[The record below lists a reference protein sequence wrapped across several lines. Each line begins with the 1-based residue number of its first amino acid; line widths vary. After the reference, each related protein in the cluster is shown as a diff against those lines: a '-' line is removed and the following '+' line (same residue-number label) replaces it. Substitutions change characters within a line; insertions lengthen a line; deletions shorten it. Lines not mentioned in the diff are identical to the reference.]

1 MSRHLPAGKHI
12 SENSSL
18 IIFHAVR
25 AGEEMVITGRCS
37 DASADCEH
45 WMRDGQCQL
54 NHAFMREE
62 CPLSCDL
69 CSNGRPAPCVDDERC
84 AGWAKE
90 EHCVRN
96 RRFMCA
102 TPLVRGGCALAL
114 TPRLVTV

>member
-1 MSRHLPAGKHI
+1 
-12 SENSSL
+12 
-18 IIFHAVR
+18 
-25 AGEEMVITGRCS
+25 
-37 DASADCEH
+37 
-45 WMRDGQCQL
+45 MRDGQCQL

-102 TPLVRGGCALAL
+102 TPLVRGGCALTL
-114 TPRLVTV
+114 TPRLVLICWQGDDMPARLWLV

>member
-1 MSRHLPAGKHI
+1 MDRASRPLSAGKHI

-18 IIFHAVR
+18 LIFHAVR

-37 DASADCEH
+37 DASADCEY
-45 WMRDGQCQL
+45 WMRSGQCQL

-69 CSNGRPAPCVDDERC
+69 CRDGRPAPCVDDEKC
-84 AGWAKE
+84 VGWAKE
-90 EHCVRN
+90 KHCVRN

-102 TPLVRGGCALAL
+102 APLAAR
-114 TPRLVTV
+114 